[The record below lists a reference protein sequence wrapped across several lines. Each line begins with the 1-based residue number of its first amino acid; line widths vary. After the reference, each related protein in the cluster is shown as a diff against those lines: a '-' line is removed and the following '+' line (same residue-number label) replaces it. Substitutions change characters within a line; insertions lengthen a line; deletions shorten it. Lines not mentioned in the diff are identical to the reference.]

1 MAQLIFSNVLQRE
14 FVIEQA
20 FGALISTPKNAP
32 VSAEKR
38 PAVMDKNIIHVINAK
53 WTVLAEA
60 IMENRLN
67 YENIYYDL
75 KEKGNIKPCLIIFHY
90 INFIFHF
97 S

>member
-1 MAQLIFSNVLQRE
+1 MLACALVDPRFN
-14 FVIEQA
+14 EQWVDLA
-20 FGALISTPKNAP
+20 AP

-75 KEKGNIKPCLIIFHY
+75 KVKGDIKPCLIIFHY
-90 INFIFHF
+90 INFIFYF
-97 S
+97 SL